1 MESIILNILSLLLIF
16 GLGTTE
22 LLIVFVAIG
31 GVVAAIV
38 YSANKK
44 PLNTNSMDG
53 QANQIQQN
61 PYQGNQQTFVSFGN
75 QKSMLVAFLL
85 AFFFGPLGLLYSSVA
100 GGIVLILIGIPVGIF
115 TLGFGLIFVWIAS
128 IIWALIATSG
138 SNNEMQSG
146 ARVNINTIYAPPVVN
161 QASYSEPVYQSHQNE
176 PVYTTSQYQ
185 QSQTTPNPVFQQT
198 VVSFGIQKSVLVA
211 FLLAFF
217 FGPLGLLYSS
227 ITGGVILMIIGIPI
241 GILTLGFG
249 LIFIWIASVIWAI
262 IATNSVN
269 NKMQSGGAL
278 NINTQYR
285 TPETNRQPVNRPNY
299 TVYDDTPIIIQPQTS
314 PQSKTPPQP
323 QTPPQQQEEPQTP
336 PQQQEEPQPHIES
349 KPQYQQRPQLD
360 QYRQSPTQT
369 QRQLVP
375 APPRYLQQLSEPIST
390 GNIFKRF
397 MIGIASILLILILVV
412 GIKFIWGMDFS
423 KLNFNPLKIFTKE
436 ANKNDGTLDKTDNSF
451 SDASSIINSGND
463 FYMVNVEAVKSQSE
477 AENKVSFL
485 KNGGYS
491 AGYLWIPNYPSLSG
505 MKSYAVYIGPF
516 STQYDCEVATDE
528 YREKNPDAYGLLV
541 SKERRRVEI
550 YGIGNVKEIPN
561 WRENEYTPDNSQIDK
576 PPIIDSENSKN
587 NQNLYV
593 EKEIIDNKEPALKKN
608 DGKLVITPQN
618 EGGPGQ
624 VSFSKNEKTLFCFEQ
639 KSQKGKIILNGIT
652 YILNKC
658 DSEGTSSDGSY
669 NLSGKGIVISALN
682 CKYYNEGGDCF
693 HGKCPEVVITLN
705 GVSSIIKNVI
715 IMDCL
720 SFSMEE

>member
-1 MESIILNILSLLLIF
+1 
-16 GLGTTE
+16 
-22 LLIVFVAIG
+22 
-31 GVVAAIV
+31 
-38 YSANKK
+38 
-44 PLNTNSMDG
+44 MDG

-61 PYQGNQQTFVSFGN
+61 PYQGNQQTIVSFGN

-85 AFFFGPLGLLYSSVA
+85 AFFFGPLGLLYSSAA

-198 VVSFGIQKSVLVA
+198 VVSFGNQKSVLVA

-412 GIKFIWGMDFS
+412 VIKFIW
-423 KLNFNPLKIFTKE
+423 
-436 ANKNDGTLDKTDNSF
+436 
-451 SDASSIINSGND
+451 
-463 FYMVNVEAVKSQSE
+463 
-477 AENKVSFL
+477 
-485 KNGGYS
+485 
-491 AGYLWIPNYPSLSG
+491 
-505 MKSYAVYIGPF
+505 
-516 STQYDCEVATDE
+516 
-528 YREKNPDAYGLLV
+528 
-541 SKERRRVEI
+541 
-550 YGIGNVKEIPN
+550 
-561 WRENEYTPDNSQIDK
+561 
-576 PPIIDSENSKN
+576 
-587 NQNLYV
+587 
-593 EKEIIDNKEPALKKN
+593 
-608 DGKLVITPQN
+608 
-618 EGGPGQ
+618 
-624 VSFSKNEKTLFCFEQ
+624 
-639 KSQKGKIILNGIT
+639 
-652 YILNKC
+652 
-658 DSEGTSSDGSY
+658 
-669 NLSGKGIVISALN
+669 
-682 CKYYNEGGDCF
+682 
-693 HGKCPEVVITLN
+693 
-705 GVSSIIKNVI
+705 
-715 IMDCL
+715 
-720 SFSMEE
+720 